1 MPRPSPTTDPELK
14 VHREW
19 LGYLQPV
26 GLVVA
31 PAAMLEAGWVV
42 TRSGS
47 ELIERQE
54 RYREALEPL
63 GPQSDSDA
71 AASDND
77 NAPKGFRSLA
87 ELLTDHLGWDADQ
100 LDRSPEAIAA
110 HTKELPELG
119 ETLVPTAVIPAA
131 SGEGAQLLV
140 MELPLAADFDRK
152 NTDGQYL
159 WRASAQE
166 RLERLL
172 RETGVEAG
180 LLFNGNQLRLVVAPK
195 GESSGHLSFTLAEL
209 AEVSGRLML
218 SGLDLLLGQNHV
230 FFDPEGTRL
239 ADVLKKSRSFQAV
252 VSNALADQVLAA
264 LWDLLRGF
272 QQADALTQRQDNALL
287 GDLPER
293 NPQQLYGGLITV
305 LMRLVFLLY
314 AEDEALMPSDAVY
327 EQNYKVSG
335 IYEQLQRDQAEY
347 PDTMEQR
354 YGAWAG
360 LMSLCRLV
368 FDGGGPTPDYLPARH
383 GQLFDPEVYRWLETP
398 WISDGV
404 VLSVLSNLLVVK
416 GERISYR
423 ALDVEQ
429 IGSVY
434 EGIMGYA
441 VRRIPGRCIGLKSK
455 PQGAKKQLTTAVDLD
470 ALLELSGGKRKAW
483 LKKEASMTLPKKP
496 AIALKNAS
504 SEAELLEALAP
515 RINLDLFDGPQAAG
529 SLVFQ
534 PTEERRR
541 SGSHY
546 TPRALTRPI
555 VEEALR
561 PWLERCNHQPTAAQ
575 ILDLKICDPAM
586 GSGAFLVEC
595 CRYLAE
601 LLEQAWSQEGLP
613 EPLRLGGSAHGEEP
627 LLYARRLIAQSCLY
641 GVDKNPFA
649 VNLARL
655 SLWLVSLSKDAPFTF
670 VDHALKCGDSLV
682 GVDRAE
688 IEAALKGASLQ
699 RELQIAYL
707 DQVQKQEA
715 RSFALFHADSRND
728 SDDAKKRQALEEL
741 EASTAFLKTVGDL
754 LVAAFF
760 NGQKPKD
767 REELKQLYLAA
778 TLLHSSAD
786 ELEAELAEPLE
797 RLREGEKS
805 IQPLHWQ
812 LAFPDVFGRP
822 EKGFDVFVG
831 NPPFAG
837 KNTIKKGSHKSIL
850 NWFKQLHSES
860 HGNADL
866 VAHFFR
872 RCFDLLRPS
881 GSLGLIATNTI
892 AQGDTR
898 STGLRWICLN
908 GGTIYSARRRYKWPG
923 VASVVV
929 SVVHLYKGIFAGEKI
944 LDRRDIGQITAFLLQ
959 HGGHE
964 DPKQLAAN
972 SGKSF
977 VGSYVLGMGFT
988 FDDSG
993 LPEEDAS
1000 LDEEELQEENEAD
1013 TEDNESIQP
1022 DDDTPGI
1029 PSPIATMERLIAE
1042 NPKNSEVIFP
1052 YIGGKEVNDSP
1063 IQAHQRYVIN
1073 FGERSEEHCRQEW
1086 PDLMAIVERKVKPGR
1101 MVNNREGYRRYWWQ
1115 YGEKRI
1121 ELYEAIAGCERMLV
1135 ISQTSRMLCF
1145 AWKQPGTVFGHTTLV
1160 FPLQTNECFAV
1171 LQSRLHDLWV
1181 RTFAATMKDDQ
1192 RYLPTDCFATFP
1204 FPCGLFDPAASNPA
1218 QTTQRQSLEAIGER
1232 YHQFR
1237 AELMV
1242 ATNEGLTSTYNRFH
1256 DPSETSPALL
1266 ELRRLHGEMDQAVL
1280 AAYGWV
1286 HVATACGFGLDYLDL
1301 EEDAQLPD
1309 DLQER
1314 IDNGEMF
1321 FWEPDE
1327 ACAFEAQ
1334 VRAYGAVKGKKKFPW
1349 RYRWSDDVRDDVLA
1363 LLLALNAERYGEEV
1377 AQGLHGKGAKKAA
1390 GPAAPVGK
1398 RRGRPPK
1405 SAQASETGF
1414 VQAEQIGLGI

>member
-1 MPRPSPTTDPELK
+1 MPRRPPAVDPELK
-14 VHREW
+14 AHQEW

-31 PAAMLEAGWVV
+31 PAAMQDAGWVV
-42 TRSGS
+42 TRSGR

-54 RYREALEPL
+54 RYREALEAL
-63 GPQSDSDA
+63 DSDQEA
-71 AASDND
+71 DPD
-77 NAPKGFRSLA
+77 DRKLGFSRI
-87 ELLTDHLGWDADQ
+87 ETLLVEHLGWSLDQ
-100 LDRSPEAIAA
+100 IQGNPSQIEAF
-110 HTKELPELG
+110 TRELPELG
-119 ETLVPTAVIPAA
+119 ESLAPSAVVPAA
-131 SGEGAQLLV
+131 SGEGAQLLLL
-140 MELPLAADFDRK
+140 ELATGTALDQK
-152 NTDGQYL
+152 VTDGEHL
-159 WRASAQE
+159 WKATPQE
-166 RLERLL
+166 RFERLL

-180 LLFNGNQLRLVVAPK
+180 LLFNGSQLRLVVAPK
-195 GESSGHLSFTLAEL
+195 GESSGHLTFTLKDL
-209 AEVSGRLML
+209 AEVSGRLMF
-218 SGLDLLLGQNHV
+218 SGLDLLLGQSHV
-230 FFDPEGTRL
+230 FLDPDGYRL
-239 ADVLKKSRSFQAV
+239 ADVLRKSRSFQAV

-272 QQADALTQRQDNALL
+272 QQADELSQRQDVELL

-293 NPQQLYGGLITV
+293 DPQQLYGGLITV

-335 IYEQLQRDQAEY
+335 LFEQLQRDEAEY

-368 FDGGGPTPDYLPARH
+368 FDGGGPTTDYLPARK
-383 GQLFDPEVYRWLETP
+383 GQLFNPAEYPWLETP

-404 VLSVLSNLLVVK
+404 VLAVLRNLLIVN

-455 PQGAKKQLTTAVDLD
+455 PQGAKKQLTTAVDLE
-470 ALLELSGGKRKAW
+470 ALLALPGGQRKVW
-483 LKKEASMTLPKKP
+483 LKKEADTTLPIK
-496 AIALKNAS
+496 AATALKATS

-515 RINLDLFDGPQAAG
+515 RIDRELFDGPQAAG

-561 PWLERCNHQPTAAQ
+561 PWLEHCHHRPTAAQ

-586 GSGAFLVEC
+586 GSGAFLVES
-595 CRYLAE
+595 CRFLAE
-601 LLEQAWSQEGLP
+601 LLEQAWTREGLP
-613 EPLRLGGSAHGEEP
+613 ETLKPGGHAHGEEP
-627 LLYARRLIAQSCLY
+627 LLYARRLIAQRCLY

-670 VDHALKCGDSLV
+670 VDHALRCGDSLV
-682 GVDRAE
+682 GMERSE
-688 IEAALKGASLQ
+688 IEKALKGASLQ
-699 RELQIAYL
+699 RELQIDYL
-707 DQVQKQEA
+707 EQVRQQEA
-715 RSFALFHADSRND
+715 SSFALFHADSRSD
-728 SDDAKKRQALEEL
+728 ADDAQKRQALDAL
-741 EASTAFLKTVGDL
+741 NGSTAYLRTVGNL

-760 NGQKPKD
+760 NGKKPKD
-767 REELKQLYLAA
+767 REELKKIYLEATLNHHTAA
-778 TLLHSSAD
+778 TLED
-786 ELEAELAEPLE
+786 ELAEPLK
-797 RLREGEKS
+797 RLCEGDKG

-812 LAFPDVFGRP
+812 LAFPDVFGRSDP
-822 EKGFDVFVG
+822 GFDVFVG

-850 NWFKQLHSES
+850 NWLKCLHPES

-872 RCFDLLRPS
+872 SCFNLLRPG

-898 STGLRWICLN
+898 SSGLRWICLN
-908 GGTIYSARRRYKWPG
+908 GGTIYSARRRFKWPG
-923 VASVVV
+923 AASVVV
-929 SVVHLYKGIFAGEKI
+929 SVVHLCKGIYPGEKL
-944 LDRRDIGQITAFLLQ
+944 LDRRDVKQITAFLLQ

-964 DPKQLAAN
+964 DPRQLAVN

-993 LPEEDAS
+993 LPEADS
-1000 LDEEELQEENEAD
+1000 PLDEEEPQQ
-1013 TEDNESIQP
+1013 DNESDAEESENLQP
-1022 DDDTPGI
+1022 DNETPGI

-1042 NPKNSEVIFP
+1042 NPKNLEMIYA
-1052 YIGGKEVNDSP
+1052 YIGGKELNDSP
-1063 IQAHQRYVIN
+1063 TQSHHRYVIN
-1073 FGERSEEHCRQEW
+1073 FGERSEEECRRQW
-1086 PDLMAIVERKVKPGR
+1086 PELMAIIEKKVKPGR
-1101 MVNNREGYRRYWWQ
+1101 LEQNREARARYWWRFA
-1115 YGEKRI
+1115 EVCPT
-1121 ELYEAIAGCERMLV
+1121 LYAAIAGNNRVLAMARV
-1135 ISQTSRMLCF
+1135 SQTGAVAFTKAGQVYSDMLI
-1145 AWKQPGTVFGHTTLV
+1145 VFTREETSWLSM
-1160 FPLQTNECFAV
+1160 
-1171 LQSRLHDLWV
+1171 LQSRLHELWS
-1181 RTFAATMKDDQ
+1181 RLLASSMKDDL
-1192 RYLPTDCFATFP
+1192 RYTPSDCFDTFP
-1204 FPCGLFDPAASNPA
+1204 FPAALLDSTANDPAHEV
-1218 QTTQRQSLEAIGER
+1218 TRQSLEAIGER

-1242 ATNEGLTSTYNRFH
+1242 NNNEGLTSTYNRFH
-1256 DPSETSPALL
+1256 DPSETSSGLL
-1266 ELRRLHGEMDQAVL
+1266 ELRRLHGEMDQTVL
-1280 AAYGWV
+1280 AAYDWSDV
-1286 HVATACGFGLDYLDL
+1286 LTACGFGLDYLDTDD
-1301 EEDAQLPD
+1301 DAQLPD
-1309 DLQER
+1309 ELQER
-1314 IDNGEMF
+1314 IASGELF
-1321 FWEPDE
+1321 FWNADE

-1334 VRAYGAVKGKKKFPW
+1334 LRATGAVQGKKKLPW
-1349 RYRWSDDVRDDVLA
+1349 RYRWPDAVRDDVLA
-1363 LLLALNAERYGEEV
+1363 RLLALNAERYSEEV
-1377 AQGLHGKGAKKAA
+1377 AQGLHSKGSKKPE
-1390 GPAAPVGK
+1390 GPATPGGK

-1405 SAQASETGF
+1405 AARGGETGSM
-1414 VQAEQIGLGI
+1414 QTEQIGLAL